1 VKAVRYDP
9 EAIDE
14 YLAAIGWYFARN
26 RAAADRFVERVLEA
40 ETAIREH
47 PPQWSRIEGVPREL
61 EVRRKLVRGFP
72 FAMVYLELALEIR
85 VIALAHSRRRPGY
98 WRGRI

>member
-9 EAIDE
+9 EATDE

-61 EVRRKLVRGFP
+61 DVRRKLVRGLP
-72 FAMVYLELALEIR
+72 CSASMIHCRLTPTRSAR
-85 VIALAHSRRRPGY
+85 AR
-98 WRGRI
+98 

>member
-9 EAIDE
+9 EATDE

-26 RAAADRFVERVLEA
+26 RVAADRFVERVLEA

-47 PPQWSRIEGVPREL
+47 PPRWSHFEGVPREL